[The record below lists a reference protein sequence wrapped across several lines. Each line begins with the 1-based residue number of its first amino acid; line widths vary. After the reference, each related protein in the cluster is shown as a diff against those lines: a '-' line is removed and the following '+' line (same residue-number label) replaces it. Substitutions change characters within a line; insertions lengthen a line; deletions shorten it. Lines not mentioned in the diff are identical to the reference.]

1 MKSKIIKRID
11 LKQQWKNQ
19 KKILLPG
26 ILNIL
31 ESGDYVGN
39 KINDTLEKN
48 LAQYC
53 DCKYAVA
60 MNSGTDAIT
69 IALHLCGVKKG
80 DEVITHSN
88 SFIATTASI
97 VHLKATPVFVDINQ
111 DQTINSDKIEKA
123 ITKKTKVIL
132 VAHLNGKM
140 NEMRKISKI
149 AKKYKI
155 TVVEDCAQSIGSSI
169 YNKKSGSWGKVGC
182 FSTHPLKNL
191 NACGDG
197 GFIVTNKRS
206 FYEKAQKLINHGQ
219 EGRGLYNFFA
229 HVSRMDAIQAVILN
243 KRLKFLNNTIRI
255 RRNNAK
261 LYFSNLNQNFVKF
274 NLDDKKK
281 KEFSTFHLFVI
292 RCNFRDK
299 LLKYL
304 KSKNIETGI
313 HYPVPIH
320 KQKAFKLINKQKI
333 NLKITEE
340 VSKKILSLPINEYL
354 KKSDILKVCQR
365 INEFYEKKI
374 YRKI

>member
-1 MKSKIIKRID
+1 MIRRID
-11 LKQQWKNQ
+11 LKQQWRNQ
-19 KKILLPG
+19 KKIILPG

-31 ESGDYVGN
+31 SSGDYVGN
-39 KINDTLEKN
+39 KINKTLENN
-48 LAQYC
+48 LARYC
-53 DCKYAVA
+53 GTKYAVA

-97 VHLKATPVFVDINQ
+97 VHLKAIPVFVDINE
-111 DQTINSDKIEKA
+111 DQTINYNEIEKK

-149 AKKYKI
+149 AKKNKI
-155 TVVEDCAQSIGSSI
+155 TVIEDCAQSIGSSI
-169 YNKKSGSWGKVGC
+169 YKKKSGSWGKVSC

-197 GFIVTNKRS
+197 GFIVTNQRS

-219 EGRGLYNFFA
+219 ERRGYYNFFA
-229 HVSRMDAIQAVILN
+229 YVSRMDAIQASILN
-243 KRLKFLNNTIRI
+243 TRLKLLNSTIRI

-274 NLDDKKK
+274 DLDDEKKK
-281 KEFSTFHLFVI
+281 QFSTYHLFVI
-292 RCNFRDK
+292 RCSFRNK

-304 KSKNIETGI
+304 KSKNIET
-313 HYPVPIH
+313 
-320 KQKAFKLINKQKI
+320 
-333 NLKITEE
+333 
-340 VSKKILSLPINEYL
+340 
-354 KKSDILKVCQR
+354 
-365 INEFYEKKI
+365 
-374 YRKI
+374 